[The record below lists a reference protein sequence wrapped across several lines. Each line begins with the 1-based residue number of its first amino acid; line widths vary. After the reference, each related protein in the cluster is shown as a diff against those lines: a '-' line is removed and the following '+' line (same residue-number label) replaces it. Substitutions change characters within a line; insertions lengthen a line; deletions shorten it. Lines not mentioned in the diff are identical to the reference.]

1 MQFREINSFLYDKIK
16 EYNAKFKEYGMS
28 FSSLRYMKY
37 QGKRAD
43 QSHYVFSNPLFT
55 ILDGGRSYDRLMLNK
70 EVRDAYGYTEPHMT
84 ISGSEYLKSLT
95 VADYGNLFNTSVAF
109 TNIELMFP
117 KSLTQVFDNDKDR
130 MKEIIEKDRQNDKCS
145 SFIIAK
151 KYYSVE
157 SLLSD
162 NDKAVYYDKE
172 FDTTNYELV
181 EEKYKK
187 ERDNLSP
194 EDFIVFLTDKFKEK
208 DKMDE
213 ASAEY
218 MATTLVNQA
227 KKVREGDYAL
237 LIKNF
242 ENIHGETL
250 AEEMEYYVRNNEIWV
265 LDKEV
270 DPNQFIKD
278 DDVLCN
284 IDYSCIY
291 NAAEKGEDKCE
302 STEVSKDSIIQQT
315 LKQIIDQFDKNYDIS
330 KAELNTVITTKLE
343 YFKNLFSR
351 LQQLKKTNSLKYNNY
366 QYEMGLTIEDEIK
379 GKKISPYAKLRD
391 LIMGQN
397 DFIKRQA
404 DLVRFVT
411 MYCYEGNPSSPNIN
425 DGEME
430 DEWWLYCRETNTKLL
445 PKFHYILASTFI
457 NNNSKYDD
465 VLNELKRTI
474 GKISDDGDAWVDEHS
489 GEVICPIDLDVSE
502 GYKEGFVD
510 KSRDILEKDSGEV
523 MLEKRKEKRDKRLS
537 PEGEIVSNIVSTLAT
552 NMGIDIETSR
562 EFIIRTVTDLM
573 SDTKIIEQ
581 YMPPHFYI

>member
-1 MQFREINSFLYDKIK
+1 
-16 EYNAKFKEYGMS
+16 
-28 FSSLRYMKY
+28 
-37 QGKRAD
+37 
-43 QSHYVFSNPLFT
+43 
-55 ILDGGRSYDRLMLNK
+55 
-70 EVRDAYGYTEPHMT
+70 
-84 ISGSEYLKSLT
+84 
-95 VADYGNLFNTSVAF
+95 
-109 TNIELMFP
+109 MFP

-130 MKEIIEKDRQNDKCS
+130 MKAIIEKDKQNDKCS

-151 KYYSVE
+151 KYYSIE
-157 SLLSD
+157 SLMAD
-162 NDKAVYYDKE
+162 NDKAVYYDKD
-172 FDTTNYELV
+172 FDTTNYELI
-181 EEKYKK
+181 EDKYKK
-187 ERDNLSP
+187 ERDNLSS

-213 ASAEY
+213 TSAEY

-237 LIKNF
+237 FIKNF
-242 ENIHGETL
+242 DNVHGEPH

-270 DPNQFIKD
+270 NPTQFIKD

-284 IDYSCIY
+284 IDYSCVY
-291 NAAEKGEDKCE
+291 NTAEKGEDKCE

-343 YFKNLFSR
+343 YFKALFSR

-404 DLVRFVT
+404 DIVRFVT

-489 GEVICPIDLDVSE
+489 GEVICPVDMDVSE

-510 KSRDILEKDSGEV
+510 KSRDIIEKDAADV
-523 MLEKRKEKRDKRLS
+523 R
-537 PEGEIVSNIVSTLAT
+537 
-552 NMGIDIETSR
+552 
-562 EFIIRTVTDLM
+562 
-573 SDTKIIEQ
+573 
-581 YMPPHFYI
+581 